1 MRFMPSATGACASC
15 RPESAPAVP
24 VHAEPLAVVWE
35 RTGSRASG
43 LTSEEVGRRR
53 TAAVPIERGTTSAF
67 LREIAESSV
76 EPLQLL
82 LVVVGA
88 LSAIFGEVRDA
99 IAIFSV
105 IVLVS
110 VVEATSEVR
119 AKRAL
124 KALRD
129 LSAPNALVRRSGV
142 AVAVPAGALVVGDV
156 LLVEAGS
163 VVAADARV
171 VEADG
176 LATDES
182 RLTGEPIAAAKG
194 PEPVGAGTSLSERS
208 SVLHAGTVV
217 VAGAGE
223 GVVVALGDETE
234 IGHLGRLVAQ
244 AKEPPT
250 PLQHTM
256 AELARAALIV
266 AVAACVLVPLL
277 GVLQG
282 RSPREMLLDGLT
294 LAFATI
300 PEELPILV
308 TVLVAL
314 GGLRLAQQGILL
326 RRLRAA
332 EAVGAMTVL
341 LADKTGT
348 LTENRLLIE
357 RIDGDRQHVLA
368 AAVAAHGAA
377 VAQDPVDRA
386 LAQAAA
392 QPASS
397 ERLARYPFDP
407 VRRRESA
414 VWRDPVGAWIAVKGA
429 PEAVLEQC
437 AMSESERASVLA
449 QVARLA
455 DDGLRIIAVAE
466 RRGPSGPREAAD
478 AETGLDFVGL
488 AAFRD
493 PLRAGVGDA
502 VAELAHAGVRTIVVS
517 GDHPETVAA
526 TAREAGVR
534 APETLHGGSSLDAL
548 HDDELARRLRGDAVI
563 ARATPEDKLRLVR
576 LLQDR
581 GETVA
586 VTGDGVNDAPALAA
600 ANIGIAMGAR
610 GTDLARE
617 ASDLVL
623 VDDAYPTIVGAVEGG
638 RALASQLRR
647 AVAFYLGA
655 KIALVVVIAV
665 PLALGLPAPFQPVH
679 IVILELFMD
688 VGASVAFVSEP
699 VAPATMDRP
708 PRDPA
713 SRFLDST
720 QLSAIALT
728 ALALTVAVLPAFLI
742 VHARSGTGMAIA
754 AAVAGW
760 LVANVAIAWSLR
772 ARPGLPLRRNVAFPI
787 WALVALAAAFM
798 LSLTSVGTTLGVQ
811 SLTAGNLAITAGIA
825 AIGVAVA
832 AAGRAALSLSRR
844 L

>member
-1 MRFMPSATGACASC
+1 MASATPASRPADGA
-15 RPESAPAVP
+15 SAAP
-24 VHAEPLAVVWE
+24 VHAEPLASLWE
-35 RTGSRASG
+35 RIGSRPDG
-43 LTSEEVGRRR
+43 LAPEEIEHRRG
-53 TAAVPIERGTTSAF
+53 TAAVRTEGSQTMAV
-67 LREIAESSV
+67 LGELVEAVV

-82 LVVVGA
+82 LVAVGV
-88 LSAIFGEVRDA
+88 LSAIFGELRDA
-99 IAIFSV
+99 IAIFVV
-105 IVLVS
+105 IALVS
-110 VVEATSEVR
+110 AVEASSEVR

-124 KALRD
+124 RALRE
-129 LSAPNALVRRSGV
+129 LSAPNALVRR
-142 AVAVPAGALVVGDV
+142 AGTVTAIPVEALVIGDV

-182 RLTGEPIAAAKG
+182 RLTGEPVAAAKG
-194 PEPVGAGTSLSERS
+194 PNPVAADAPLAERS
-208 SVLHAGTVV
+208 SVLYAGSAVV
-217 VAGAGE
+217 SGAGE
-223 GVVVALGDETE
+223 GLVVAVGPDTE
-234 IGHLGRLVAQ
+234 IGRLGRLVAE
-244 AKEPPT
+244 AREPPT
-250 PLQHTM
+250 PLQRAM

-266 AVAACVLVPLL
+266 AVTACLVVPLV
-277 GVLQG
+277 GVLRGQ
-282 RSPREMLLDGLT
+282 PAREMLLNGLT

-308 TVLVAL
+308 TVLVAI
-314 GGLRLAQQGILL
+314 GGLRLAQQGVLL

-348 LTENRLLIE
+348 LTENRLVIE
-357 RIDGDRQHVLA
+357 RIDGDREHVLTVA
-368 AAVAAHGAA
+368 AAAHGTAA
-377 VAQDPVDRA
+377 AQDPVDRA
-386 LAQAAA
+386 LVEAAGER
-392 QPASS
+392 ASS
-397 ERLARYPFDP
+397 ERPARNPFDP

-414 VWRDPVGAWIAVKGA
+414 VWCESDGAWVAVKGA
-429 PEAVLEQC
+429 PEAVLEAC
-437 AMSESERASVLA
+437 AMSEADRASVLER
-449 QVARLA
+449 VGRLA
-455 DDGLRIIAVAE
+455 DDGLRVIAVAE
-466 RRGPSGPREAAD
+466 RRVAAVPDGAAD
-478 AETGLDFVGL
+478 AEMALAFVGL

-493 PLRAGVGDA
+493 PLRPGVADA

-526 TAREAGVR
+526 TAREAGIHGPDVM
-534 APETLHGGSSLDAL
+534 HGGAPLDAL
-548 HDDELARRLRGDAVI
+548 DDDELAERLRGEAVI

-576 LLQDR
+576 VLQDR
-581 GETVA
+581 GEAVA

-600 ANIGIAMGAR
+600 ANVGIAMGAR

-638 RALASQLRR
+638 RGLASQLRR

-665 PLALGLPAPFQPVH
+665 PLGLGLPAPFHPVH

-699 VAPATMDRP
+699 PAPGAMDHP

-713 SRFLDST
+713 RRFLDDT
-720 QLSAIALT
+720 QLFAIALT
-728 ALALTVAVLPAFLI
+728 AVALTAAVLPTFLL
-742 VHARSGTGMAIA
+742 VHARWGTDMAIA

-760 LVANVAIAWSLR
+760 LVANVAIAWTLR
-772 ARPGLPLRRNVAFPI
+772 ARPGLAWRSNVAFPA
-787 WALVALAAAFM
+787 WALIAVASAVI
-798 LSLTSVGTTLGVQ
+798 LSLTAAGATLGVDP
-811 SLTAGNLAITAGIA
+811 LTAGAAGITV
-825 AIGVAVA
+825 GVA
-832 AAGRAALSLSRR
+832 AAGVGLAAAGRVALSLSRR

>member
-1 MRFMPSATGACASC
+1 
-15 RPESAPAVP
+15 
-24 VHAEPLAVVWE
+24 
-35 RTGSRASG
+35 
-43 LTSEEVGRRR
+43 
-53 TAAVPIERGTTSAF
+53 I
-67 LREIAESSV
+67 
-76 EPLQLL
+76 
-82 LVVVGA
+82 
-88 LSAIFGEVRDA
+88 LSAIFGELRDA

-110 VVEATSEVR
+110 AVEAISEVR

-124 KALRD
+124 RALRE
-129 LSAPNALVRRSGV
+129 LSAPHALVRRAGV
-142 AVAVPAGALVVGDV
+142 AVTVPVAALVVGDV
-156 LLVEAGS
+156 LLVQAGT

-182 RLTGEPIAAAKG
+182 RLTGEPMAAAKG
-194 PEPVGAGTSLSERS
+194 TEPVDADTPLAERS
-208 SVLHAGTVV
+208 SMLHAGTAV

-223 GVVVALGDETE
+223 GIVVALGDETE
-234 IGHLGRLVAQ
+234 IGRLGRLVAQ

-250 PLQHTM
+250 PLQGAM

-266 AVAACVLVPLL
+266 AVAACVLVPLI
-277 GVLQG
+277 GVLRG

-314 GGLRLAQQGILL
+314 GGLRLAQHGVLL

-357 RIDGDRQHVLA
+357 RIDGDRARVLA
-368 AAVAAHGAA
+368 AAAAAHGAA
-377 VAQDPVDRA
+377 AAQDPVDRA
-386 LAQAAA
+386 LVEAAA
-392 QPASS
+392 EPASA

-414 VWRDPVGAWIAVKGA
+414 VWRGPGGLSVAVKGA
-429 PEAVLEQC
+429 PEAVLDAC
-437 AMSESERASVLA
+437 ALSETERLSLLERVAQLA
-449 QVARLA
+449 E
-455 DDGLRIIAVAE
+455 DGLRTIAVAE
-466 RRGPSGPREAAD
+466 RRVATIPRNAAD
-478 AETGLDFVGL
+478 AEAELDFVGL

-493 PLRAGVGDA
+493 PLRPGVVDA
-502 VAELAHAGVRTIVVS
+502 VAELAQAGVRTIVVS

-526 TAREAGVR
+526 AAREAGVR
-534 APETLHGGSSLDAL
+534 APEVLHGGAALDAL
-548 HDDELARRLRGDAVI
+548 DDDELVERLRGEAVI

-576 LLQDR
+576 ILQEH

-600 ANIGIAMGAR
+600 ANVGIAMGAR

-617 ASDLVL
+617 AADLVL

-638 RALASQLRR
+638 RGLASQLRR

-665 PLALGLPAPFQPVH
+665 PLALGLPAPFHPVH
-679 IVILELFMD
+679 IVVLELFMD

-699 VAPATMDRP
+699 AAPAMMDRA

-713 SRFLDST
+713 SRFLDGT

-728 ALALTVAVLPAFLI
+728 AAGLTAAVLPAFLI
-742 VHARSGTGMAIA
+742 VHAQSGAGMAIA

-760 LVANVAIAWSLR
+760 LIANVAIAWSLR
-772 ARPGLPLRRNVAFPI
+772 ARPGLRLRRNVAFPL
-787 WALVALAAAFM
+787 WALVALVAAFL
-798 LSLTSVGTTLGVQ
+798 LSLTQAGAALGVEPLTLG
-811 SLTAGNLAITAGIA
+811 ALAITAGVA
-825 AIGVAVA
+825 TVGVAIA
-832 AAGRAALSLSRR
+832 AAGRVVLPLLRR